1 MREYVLVLLV
11 TAAVTFLLTPL
22 VRRVALATHAIHAP
36 RARDTHTEPTPLL
49 GGLAMYGGLV
59 AGLIVASRLTALQ
72 DPFQAAGGKTAS
84 GLLLAGALIV
94 VVGFIDDRWGL
105 GAISKLA
112 GQVAAAGILVWSGQ
126 SLPWVPTP
134 SGGVFS
140 LEPDLSLTLT
150 ILLVVVTINAINF
163 IDGLDGLAA
172 GITAVAAL
180 SFLVYSY
187 TLIQTTGNSSQSLPP
202 VSSALLAGMCLGFLP
217 HNFYPA
223 RIFMGDIGAML
234 LGLMLAY
241 GPISST
247 ASLDPALLTNY
258 VDTHTLDRFPT
269 FLPLLVPAAIFII
282 PYADLM
288 FAIIRRTRAGK
299 PLMAADRQHLH
310 HRVLNIGHS
319 YRQSVLIMYLWAALF
334 SVTVVSLSVVRTRL
348 VVFVVA
354 TAIAVLALLPVTM
367 PRLRPWRA
375 RGRRVAVPAAAT
387 ARTAAMAAAGTPRT
401 TPVRTARRH
410 RTSAARLPR
419 LPGRRRPVAWHRP
432 RRRLALAWHLLVRGL
447 GLVRQLAVPAR
458 SPRG

>member
-22 VRRVALATHAIHAP
+22 VRRVAVATRAIHAP
-36 RARDTHTEPTPLL
+36 RSRDTHTEPTPLL

-59 AGLIVASRLTALQ
+59 AGLIVASRLTSLQ
-72 DPFQAAGGKTAS
+72 DPFQAAGSKTAA
-84 GLLLAGALIV
+84 GLLLAGGFVV

-105 GAISKLA
+105 SAISKLA

-126 SLPWVPTP
+126 SLPWLPMP

-150 ILLVVVTINAINF
+150 ILLIVVTINAINF

-172 GITAVAAL
+172 GIVAVAAL

-187 TLIQTTGNSSQSLPP
+187 TLIKTIGNSSQSLPA
-202 VSSALLAGMCLGFLP
+202 VSSALLAGMCLGLLP

-258 VDTHTLDRFPT
+258 SGGNTLDRFPT
-269 FLPLLVPAAIFII
+269 FLPLLVPAAIFVI
-282 PYADLM
+282 PYADLL

-299 PLMAADRQHLH
+299 PVMAADRQHLH

-334 SVTVVSLSVVRTRL
+334 SAAVVSLSVVRTRL
-348 VVFVVA
+348 VVFEVA
-354 TAIAVLALLPVTM
+354 TAVAVLTLLPVTM
-367 PRLRPWRA
+367 PSLRPWRLLA
-375 RGRRVAVPAAAT
+375 RHSTPTPASTPGAPTPASAHGASAPRSRAAALAA
-387 ARTAAMAAAGTPRT
+387 ARTRATPRN
-401 TPVRTARRH
+401 
-410 RTSAARLPR
+410 
-419 LPGRRRPVAWHRP
+419 
-432 RRRLALAWHLLVRGL
+432 
-447 GLVRQLAVPAR
+447 
-458 SPRG
+458 